1 MMELEFLKDK
11 ASDPVRNI
19 PYRIRGR
26 VMMDSSMATTMLHVD
41 ENRWIH
47 VGLDACSCTSS
58 VAALAHWL
66 CPAAEQPRT
75 LHELKHEF
83 HAVPLDQCTVIL
95 DPEPK
100 LLVISTAP
108 HKCAILCMGSNFVLL
123 QSNQDDTRG
132 GQRFT
137 LHDCLC
143 RGGTRFTLDQVN
155 ELIRQLAAAAARG
168 AVDHEHVFERYFG
181 SRFKRGDPGEYWAVT
196 LPVTCDDLWTSSNGL
211 ERFDSPLYA
220 FKLL

>member
-1 MMELEFLKDK
+1 MELEFLKDK
-11 ASDPVRNI
+11 ASDPVMSI
-19 PYRIRGR
+19 PHRIRGR

-41 ENRWIH
+41 DNRWIYI
-47 VGLDACSCTSS
+47 GLDAFSCTSS

-75 LHELKHEF
+75 LSELKHEF
-83 HAVPLDQCTVIL
+83 DAVPLDQCTVIL

-108 HKCAILCMGSNFVLL
+108 HKCAILCMGSDFILL

-143 RGGTRFTLDQVN
+143 RGGTRFTLDQVH
-155 ELIRQLAAAAARG
+155 EMIRQLAAAATAPL
-168 AVDHEHVFERYFG
+168 AAEHEHVFERYFG
-181 SRFKRGDPGEYWAVT
+181 SRFKRGDPDEYWAVT
-196 LPVTCDDLWTSSNGL
+196 LPVTSDDL
-211 ERFDSPLYA
+211 
-220 FKLL
+220 LLHHGRDVDQVT